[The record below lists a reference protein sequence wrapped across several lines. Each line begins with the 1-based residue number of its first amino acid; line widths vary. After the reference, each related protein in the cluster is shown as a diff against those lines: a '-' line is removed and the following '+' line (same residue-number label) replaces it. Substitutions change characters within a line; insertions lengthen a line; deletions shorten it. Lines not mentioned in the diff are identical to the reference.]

1 MKDETK
7 GMLRRAMEESNPY
20 ETMTLEEFRKM
31 VMDIVNSN
39 EGIKRNPEAWDF
51 PAYKNAKEITKEEMD
66 KCIEE
71 NLKLWDK
78 VRPRLKDHLN
88 DVIVTT
94 VPPWKDERY
103 EDNLR

>member
-1 MKDETK
+1 MKEGIYKGKPVFVDLIDLYEGIPMSDIIKLINDAKPKLNMKDK
-7 GMLRRAMEESNPY
+7 V
-20 ETMTLEEFRKM
+20 K
-31 VMDIVNSN
+31 
-39 EGIKRNPEAWDF
+39 
-51 PAYKNAKEITKEEMD
+51 
-66 KCIEE
+66 E